1 MKKPDTIVADIHAI
15 RRQIDEET
23 KGMTPAQISEYYR
36 KSTEPIIRK
45 YGFVTV
51 TADEARGYSR
61 TEFMPR

>member
-23 KGMTPAQISEYYR
+23 KGMTSAQISEYYH

-45 YGFVTV
+45 YGFRTVTV
-51 TADEARGYSR
+51 DETRGYSR
-61 TEFMPR
+61 TVVKK